1 MRTFL
6 MTGIVICATAAAV
19 VRFELWPSFASA
31 GNSGDKT
38 YIVKSEDAAMRRAA
52 YKASAGLDGFLK
64 KLDNPPPGTDNYAV
78 KVGIL
83 DDGDGYRLT
92 GKNETAIVEY
102 FWLTDVTRTPKG
114 FTARISNTPEDIRH
128 VSVDQVI
135 AFGRA
140 DIFDWMYME
149 NGKLKGN
156 FSACPAL
163 MAGPREELEQFI
175 AEYGIECN

>member
-1 MRTFL
+1 MRTFF
-6 MTGIVICATAAAV
+6 MTAIAVGLTAAAIV
-19 VRFELWPSFASA
+19 KFELLPSFAA
-31 GNSGDKT
+31 GGNGDQT
-38 YIVKSEDAAMRRAA
+38 YLVKSNDPAMQHAA

-92 GKNETAIVEY
+92 TRNETAIVEY
-102 FWLTDVTRTPKG
+102 FWLLGVTRTPNG
-114 FTARISNTPEDIRH
+114 FTARIANTPEDIRH
-128 VSVDQVI
+128 VSENQVI

-149 NGKLKGN
+149 NGKIKGN
-156 FSACPAL
+156 FTACPAL
-163 MAGPREELEQFI
+163 MAGPKEEREQFI